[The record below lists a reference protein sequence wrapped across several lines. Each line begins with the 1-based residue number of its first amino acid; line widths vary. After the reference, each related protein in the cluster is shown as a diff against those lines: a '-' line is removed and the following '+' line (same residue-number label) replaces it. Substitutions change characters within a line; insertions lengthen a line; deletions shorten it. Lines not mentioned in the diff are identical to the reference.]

1 MPRLQRA
8 YNEAVLA
15 YAGEGG
21 LLDPARHGQTF
32 AMCKVLGMAAMHRSG
47 SIRVCDARTQ
57 ALIRAYFGAENDA
70 RVRLTPRLATE
81 QAIVVQV
88 GPAAACK

>member
-1 MPRLQRA
+1 MMHSQVSGVPRLQHA

-32 AMCKVLGMAAMHRSG
+32 AMCKVLGMAASTAPALSECVMRQHR
-47 SIRVCDARTQ
+47 
-57 ALIRAYFGAENDA
+57 L
-70 RVRLTPRLATE
+70 
-81 QAIVVQV
+81 
-88 GPAAACK
+88 